1 MEERREFG
9 FRVRPNFGQVLG
21 YIQEGG
27 AHHPGAAE
35 AQCVGLHGLPL
46 PPRRFPAE
54 LRAPQRPADAAHR
67 GLRAGRGLPGP
78 ALPPGPAQGDAAAEE
93 LLQRQQQRLWRGGP
107 GPGAAH
113 GRLRRLR
120 ARARGQLRESGI
132 QAAET
137 AIAGLGRAGR
147 RLPTALAA
155 GSSGWTGRFAFLGR
169 RRGAAAALVG
179 TAWAIEGG
187 LTAASH
193 LMGFPGGGG
202 GGTDRVGG
210 AAALCDAPAAPAARA
225 QPAPRVRARAA
236 RQQPSPFG
244 INPVRLPRPQGQ
256 SSGSEGSR
264 ASRQSRPLNA
274 EPSFD
279 QRNSPD
285 ARRESTPR
293 RAMENVTQAVQDEL
307 MGSLDYKLATSNVN
321 YVQSRRDVQYFPSSL
336 STFTPTTSRVAR
348 IPLTSGMDFIDPES
362 VKIAFRVRNTDG
374 GGGQVFP
381 GSFEGNC
388 FIKRVQLFSN
398 GQRTDDISEYG
409 RCCWLYSLL
418 KPQEWYNGRAY
429 EGFYPTN
436 LGNPPAILDGNY
448 RDVLIPPTLIGLFQ
462 SGKMLPPQLNLVLE
476 IEFAEAADAL
486 WPGGTGSASY
496 SIENVRVL
504 ASQVTLDS
512 ALVESFNKVL
522 LSGRSLVFS
531 YPTMHTQVSSIP
543 AGTSQHSVT
552 VARAYTKLMGAFVTF
567 KDDDDALGEVMNLE
581 YPAVNGQLEY
591 QMQLGALQFPRYPMA
606 SLAEHHHF
614 LEIMAGTYDSKIKN
628 MRLNRLEF
636 EDTQFI
642 AAFPVERVPKHP
654 LSGIS
659 TRSGDLARFTFK
671 NLQPDRAQ
679 KLYIH
684 LISYQIV
691 TLSGA
696 GVSVLD

>member
-1 MEERREFG
+1 M
-9 FRVRPNFGQVLG
+9 LG
-21 YIQEGG
+21 GK
-27 AHHPGAAE
+27 
-35 AQCVGLHGLPL
+35 
-46 PPRRFPAE
+46 
-54 LRAPQRPADAAHR
+54 
-67 GLRAGRGLPGP
+67 
-78 ALPPGPAQGDAAAEE
+78 AL
-93 LLQRQQQRLWRGGP
+93 
-107 GPGAAH
+107 
-113 GRLRRLR
+113 
-120 ARARGQLRESGI
+120 
-132 QAAET
+132 
-137 AIAGLGRAGR
+137 
-147 RLPTALAA
+147 
-155 GSSGWTGRFAFLGR
+155 
-169 RRGAAAALVG
+169 
-179 TAWAIEGG
+179 
-187 LTAASH
+187 
-193 LMGFPGGGG
+193 
-202 GGTDRVGG
+202 
-210 AAALCDAPAAPAARA
+210 
-225 QPAPRVRARAA
+225 
-236 RQQPSPFG
+236 
-244 INPVRLPRPQGQ
+244 
-256 SSGSEGSR
+256 
-264 ASRQSRPLNA
+264 
-274 EPSFD
+274 
-279 QRNSPD
+279 
-285 ARRESTPR
+285 PR
-293 RAMENVTQAVQDEL
+293 RAMQNVTQAVQDEL

-321 YVQSRRDVQYFPSSL
+321 YVQSTHDVQYFPSSL

-436 LGNPPAILDGNY
+436 LGNPPSILDGNY

-581 YPAVNGQLEY
+581 YPAINGQLES
-591 QMQLGALQFPRYPMA
+591 QMQLGALQYPRYPMA